1 MDFSESPTDP
11 LGGGGE
17 LDLGLLQRIN
27 SQDERVSLRVEAV
40 RLSCSLAYIGT
51 RLRELEIIPYMVQ
64 TYT

>member
-1 MDFSESPTDP
+1 
-11 LGGGGE
+11 

-64 TYT
+64 TYA